1 MGSITYKHHIPYLF
15 PSLLV
20 CCAKLPSTV
29 SPLLLVQNYVVAV
42 QIVVQVVGHVQ
53 ARRLVHVILLF
64 FGHDFDGTAK
74 SRKTSCVWVGCA
86 NPLLTAHGG
95 GAKAVE
101 AGEACFSAELR
112 SRSFPRSG
120 HRPRVSALGG
130 IPGIPGTPDV

>member
-112 SRSFPRSG
+112 SKSCTRSNEKNSL
-120 HRPRVSALGG
+120 RVCAPTP
-130 IPGIPGTPDV
+130 PGFSQC